1 MKTADDWILGIRR
14 NDGTIDITYGG
25 AIDADSVSKIMFP
38 VSRPWSDRADVY
50 PAPLEFVQST
60 ERSMGSEDHYVARV
74 EDSGPSS
81 GQGWEME
88 FRYVEYMDPVVSE
101 VTHTDNVTAAVWD
114 ADDLMD
120 AIS

>member
-1 MKTADDWILGIRR
+1 MTRTDDWILGIRY
-14 NDGTIDITYGG
+14 NDGTVDVTRGG
-25 AIDADSVSKIMFP
+25 GIDADSVSEIVFP
-38 VSRPWSDRADVY
+38 VSRPWSDRADTY
-50 PAPLEFVQST
+50 PAPLKFVQSD
-60 ERSMGSEDHYVARV
+60 ERNMGSEDHYVARV

-81 GQGWEME
+81 GQDWEME
-88 FRYVEYMDPVVSE
+88 FRYVEYMDPIASE